1 MKQYCDNMTQ
11 TKEEILGFPRYPPFK
26 LNQPRFSQD
35 TFLGRYLHYLDVI
48 DPRTLFASE
57 AKVKESL
64 ELLNKYSLGQRP
76 ENVTDENLW
85 QAQKIRQAM
94 FHPDTGQKIFPA
106 FRMSGFVPFG
116 WITVT
121 GMLLPNPSWPTLLF
135 WQWINQ
141 SHNACVNYA
150 NRNATKSQPFSIYAT
165 AYSAA
170 VAAAVGISAGL
181 TFVIRNSSNMT
192 PSTKLIVQR
201 FVPMPAVSLA
211 STINVL
217 CMRAPELETGIDVF
231 EKNGKKVGTSK
242 VAAKRAVMETT
253 LTRAFLPVPLLLIP
267 PCVMPFFERIKTVR
281 HNSRV
286 HLLVNAV
293 VCTLSFAFSL
303 PIALALFPQ
312 ESKIEHND
320 LEKELQANTSEP
332 ILVYNKGL

>member
-1 MKQYCDNMTQ
+1 MAQA
-11 TKEEILGFPRYPPFK
+11 KEEILGFPRYPPFK
-26 LNQPRFSQD
+26 LNQPRFPQE

-57 AKVKESL
+57 SKVNESL

-76 ENVTDENLW
+76 ENATDENLW
-85 QAQKIRQAM
+85 KAQKIRQAM

-150 NRNATKSQPFSIYAT
+150 NRNATK
-165 AYSAA
+165 
-170 VAAAVGISAGL
+170 
-181 TFVIRNSSNMT
+181 
-192 PSTKLIVQR
+192 R

-242 VAAKRAVMETT
+242 VAAKRAVTETT

-281 HNSRV
+281 HNPRV

-312 ESKIEHND
+312 ESKIERND
-320 LEKELQANTSEP
+320 LEKELQANTFES